1 MKSALLSRYLLLL
14 ATVILVGAGCKK
26 IKRTENSVTV
36 TTKGGETPKSTGG
49 KGGNASFEIT
59 PNHNGIDI
67 DSCMV
72 YIKYDASVVP
82 INGQYDDST
91 WAVRNEKDKTQPPV
105 AKFSG
110 LKPGNY
116 YIYGKGWDIIRS
128 VHVHGGLPFI
138 IIQDNVNTNHIYNL
152 PLMETEHE

>member
-14 ATVILVGAGCKK
+14 AAVILVGAGCKK

-36 TTKGGETPKSTGG
+36 TTNGGETPKSTGG

-59 PNHNGIDI
+59 PNHDGVDI
-67 DSCMV
+67 DSCKV
-72 YIKYDASVVP
+72 FIKYDASVIPV
-82 INGQYDDST
+82 NNQFDDSV
-91 WAVRNEKDKTQPPV
+91 WAVRDARDRTKPPV
-105 AKFSG
+105 ATFSE

-116 YIYGKGWDIIRS
+116 YIYAKGWDIIRS

-138 IIQDNVNTNHIYNL
+138 IIEDHVNTTHIFNL
-152 PLMETEHE
+152 PLMEDQH

>member
-14 ATVILVGAGCKK
+14 AAVILVGAGCKK
-26 IKRTENSVTV
+26 LKRTENSVTV
-36 TTKGGETPKSTGG
+36 TTNGGETPKSTGG

-72 YIKYDASVVP
+72 YIKYDASVIP
-82 INGQYDDST
+82 QDGRFDDSA
-91 WAVRNEKDKTQPPV
+91 WAVRETKTTPPV
-105 AKFSG
+105 AKFSW

-116 YIYGKGWDIIRS
+116 YVYAKGWDLIRS

-152 PLMETEHE
+152 PLMEMEHE

>member
-14 ATVILVGAGCKK
+14 AAVILVGAGCKK

-36 TTKGGETPKSTGG
+36 TTNNGETPKTTGG

-59 PNHNGIDI
+59 PNHDGIDI

-72 YIKYDASVVP
+72 YIKYDASVIP
-82 INGQYDDST
+82 ANGRYDDST
-91 WAVRNEKDKTQPPV
+91 WAVRETKTQPPV
-105 AKFSG
+105 ATFSG

-116 YIYGKGWDIIRS
+116 YIYGQGWDLIRS
-128 VHVHGGLPFI
+128 QHVHGGLPYI
-138 IIQDNVNTNHIYNL
+138 ILQDNTNTTHIFNL
-152 PLMETEHE
+152 PLMQMEQ

>member
-14 ATVILVGAGCKK
+14 AAVILVGAGCKK
-26 IKRTENSVTV
+26 LKRTENSVTV
-36 TTKGGETPKSTGG
+36 TTNGGETPQSTGG

-72 YIKYDASVVP
+72 YIKYDASVIP
-82 INGQYDDST
+82 QDGRFDDSA
-91 WAVRNEKDKTQPPV
+91 WAVRENKTTPPV
-105 AKFSG
+105 AKFSW

-116 YIYGKGWDIIRS
+116 YVYAKGWDLIRS

-152 PLMETEHE
+152 PLMEME

>member
-14 ATVILVGAGCKK
+14 AAVILVGAGCKK

-36 TTKGGETPKSTGG
+36 TTNGGETPKSTGG

-59 PNHNGIDI
+59 PNHNGVDI

-72 YIKYDASVVP
+72 YIKYDASVIPV
-82 INGQYDDST
+82 NNQYDDST
-91 WAVRNEKDKTQPPV
+91 WAVRDERDATKPPV
-105 AKFSG
+105 ATFSS

-116 YIYGKGWDIIRS
+116 YIYAKGWDIIRS

-138 IIQDNVNTNHIYNL
+138 IIEDHVNTTHIFNL
-152 PLMETEHE
+152 PLMEDQH

>member
-14 ATVILVGAGCKK
+14 AAVILVGAGCKK

-36 TTKGGETPKSTGG
+36 TTNNGETPKTTGG

-72 YIKYDASVVP
+72 YIKYDASVIP
-82 INGQYDDST
+82 ANGRFDDST
-91 WAVRNEKDKTQPPV
+91 WAVRADKTQPPV
-105 AKFSG
+105 ATFWG

-116 YIYGKGWDIIRS
+116 YIYGKGWDLVRS
-128 VHVHGGLPFI
+128 QHVHGGLPFI
-138 IIQDNVNTNHIYNL
+138 ILQDNTNTTHIYNL
-152 PLMETEHE
+152 PLMEMEQ

>member
-14 ATVILVGAGCKK
+14 AAVILVGAGCKK
-26 IKRTENSVTV
+26 LKRTENSVTV
-36 TTKGGETPKSTGG
+36 TTNGGETPKSTGG

-72 YIKYDASVVP
+72 YIKYDASVIP
-82 INGQYDDST
+82 QDGRFDDSA
-91 WAVRNEKDKTQPPV
+91 WAVRENKTTPPA
-105 AKFSG
+105 AKFSW

-116 YIYGKGWDIIRS
+116 YVYAKGWDLIRS

-152 PLMETEHE
+152 PLMEMEHE